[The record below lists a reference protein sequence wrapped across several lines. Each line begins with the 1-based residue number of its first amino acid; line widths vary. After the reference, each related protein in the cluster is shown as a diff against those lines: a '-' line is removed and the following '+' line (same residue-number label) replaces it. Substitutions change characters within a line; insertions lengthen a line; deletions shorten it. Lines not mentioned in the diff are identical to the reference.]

1 MKEMNR
7 LATITGIIAWI
18 SITIA
23 MVILVGHIYRTEKLM
38 LDGCAGAAIKAQ
50 SADTLRG
57 E

>member
-38 LDGCAGAAIKAQ
+38 LDGCAGAAINQ
-50 SADTLRG
+50 ENTGLR
-57 E
+57 